1 MRTLQEVS
9 DVCHVGV
16 VSSLLSAEVIVIP
29 PSVRSVLS
37 FWASERVCVSVTDLL
52 RAVAIQNNEWGEIV
66 SEPTVVV
73 EPSLGAVSPRGY
85 WAELLE

>member
-52 RAVAIQNNEWGEIV
+52 RAVAIQNNEWGEIR
-66 SEPTVVV
+66 
-73 EPSLGAVSPRGY
+73 LRANGGG
-85 WAELLE
+85 